1 MAKYTDI
8 DFNFTKNDLTNDVN
22 IKYDLAAISQS
33 IKNIILTT
41 KKEKLFDP
49 NFGCN
54 AYNLVYNNPSSLD
67 LEVLKIDIA
76 ANLSQN
82 EPRANIENID
92 IIKNSEELFWEIKV
106 SYSLVLD
113 PQQTRDVTVKI
124 GSDK

>member
-8 DFNFTKNDLTNDVN
+8 DFDFIKNELTNDVN
-22 IKYDLAAISQS
+22 VKYDLAAISQS
-33 IKNIILTT
+33 IKNIVLTT
-41 KKEKLFDP
+41 KGEKPFDP

-54 AYNLVYNNPSSLD
+54 AYNLLYNNPTGLD
-67 LEVLKIDIA
+67 LAVLKQDIA
-76 ANLSQN
+76 AGISIN

-92 IIKNSEELFWEIKV
+92 IIKDSDRLSWEIKI

-113 PQQTRDVTVKI
+113 PEQTRDVTVKI